1 MTAAL
6 VVLALGMGVQ
16 IEGASGC
23 PDPSEI
29 HERMRPLLP
38 PALWAS
44 GLHRAR
50 IERTGSELS
59 IEMSE
64 QTGLV
69 LARRKVTIAPST
81 SCSDQAGE
89 VAVILAAWEVRL
101 QGGDLE
107 MPDLPRPPPPPP
119 LRPPEPPQP
128 SGLEVGA
135 GALMSLVNGQAAFG
149 GMGTLVLGGEATPWI
164 GALSLTG
171 VGTHSILLSP
181 GSAEWDRVA
190 LMLGPGLRLRWGAF
204 ALEPSVSFALCWI
217 RIQGAGFRFDKVVDD
232 YDLGLWAG
240 ARLSLA
246 AGRFRPWFSASIGDW
261 LRGQE
266 VEVTGLVGP
275 VHLPNVELLLALGLS
290 FELP

>member
-1 MTAAL
+1 
-6 VVLALGMGVQ
+6 MGVQ

-44 GLHRAR
+44 EAHHAR

-59 IEMSE
+59 IELSE

-69 LARRKVTIAPST
+69 LARRKVTIAPAT
-81 SCSDQAGE
+81 SCADQAGE

-107 MPDLPRPPPPPP
+107 MPDLPRPPPPP
-119 LRPPEPPQP
+119 EPPPVTP

-135 GALMSLVNGQAAFG
+135 GALMSLVKGQAAFG
-149 GMGTLVLGGEATPWI
+149 GMGTLVLGGESTPWI
-164 GALSLTG
+164 GALAVTA
-171 VGTHSILLSP
+171 VGTHSIPVST
-181 GSAEWDRVA
+181 GSAEWDRLA

-204 ALEPSVSFALCWI
+204 AFEPSVSVALCWI
-217 RIQGAGFRFDKVVDD
+217 RIRGAGFHPNEIANDW
-232 YDLGLWAG
+232 DLGLWGG
-240 ARLSLA
+240 ARLSVA
-246 AGRFRPWFSASIGDW
+246 AGSFRPWFSASIGDW

-266 VEVTGLVGP
+266 VQITGLPGGP

>member
-1 MTAAL
+1 
-6 VVLALGMGVQ
+6 MGVQ

-44 GLHRAR
+44 ELHHAR

-59 IEMSE
+59 IELSE

-69 LARRKVTIAPST
+69 LARRKVTIGPAT

-119 LRPPEPPQP
+119 PEPSPP

-135 GALMSLVNGQAAFG
+135 GALVSLVKGQAAFG
-149 GMGTLVLGGEATPWI
+149 GEGTLVLGGESTPWI
-164 GALSLTG
+164 GALALTA
-171 VGTHSILLSP
+171 VGTHSVPISP
-181 GSAEWDRVA
+181 GQAEWDRLA
-190 LMLGPGLRLRWGAF
+190 LMLGPGLRLRFGAL

-217 RIQGAGFRFDKVVDD
+217 RIRGEGFSTNKIANDW
-232 YDLGLWAG
+232 DLGLWAG
-240 ARLSLA
+240 VRLSLA
-246 AGRFRPWFSASIGDW
+246 AGSFRPWFGASIGDW
-261 LRGQE
+261 LRGQQ
-266 VEVTGLVGP
+266 VEVDGLTGTE
-275 VHLPNVELLLALGLS
+275 HLPNVELLLALGLS
-290 FELP
+290 FELL